1 MLLRLI
7 VFKKLLV
14 ALVLFAVALLSLVG
28 SRRYDQLP
36 DLMQELTESD
46 NTLLAALVNRGL
58 DEGVRRL
65 QITALVSGLYGFVI
79 AVAALGTLRG
89 KAWGEWLLLA
99 VLLSS
104 LPVEIHELVKE
115 PSTVHVVLLTITVMG
130 SLILGLQLRRRRIR
144 QG

>member
-14 ALVLFAVALLSLVG
+14 ALVLFAVSLLSLVG

-36 DLMQELTESD
+36 DLMQELTETD
-46 NTLLAALVNRGL
+46 HTLLAALVNRGL
-58 DEGVRRL
+58 DEGVWRL
-65 QITALVSGLYGFVI
+65 QVTALVSGLYGFVI
-79 AVAALGTLRG
+79 TVAVIGTLRS

-104 LPVEIHELVKE
+104 LPVEVLELIKK
-115 PSTVHVVLLTITVMG
+115 PSTVHVALLTITVMG
-130 SLILGLQLRRRRIR
+130 SLLLGLQLRRRRIR
-144 QG
+144 

>member
-46 NTLLAALVNRGL
+46 HTLLAALVNRGL

>member
-7 VFKKLLV
+7 VLKKLLV
-14 ALVLFAVALLSLVG
+14 ALLLFAVALLSLVG

-36 DLMQELTESD
+36 DLLQELTESD
-46 NTLLAALVNRGL
+46 RTLLAALVSRGL

-65 QITALVSGLYGFVI
+65 EVTALVSGLYGLVI
-79 AVAALGTLRG
+79 AVAALGTLQDR
-89 KAWGEWLLLA
+89 AWGEWLLLM

-104 LPVEIHELVKE
+104 LPLELGELIKE
-115 PSTVHVVLLTITVMG
+115 PTPVHAILVAVTVVG
-130 SLILGLQLRRRRIR
+130 SAVIGLQVRRRRIR

>member
-46 NTLLAALVNRGL
+46 HTLLAALVNRGL

-115 PSTVHVVLLTITVMG
+115 PSTVHVALLTITVMG
-130 SLILGLQLRRRRIR
+130 SLLLGLQLRRRRIR
-144 QG
+144 

>member
-14 ALVLFAVALLSLVG
+14 ALVLFAVSLLSLVG

-36 DLMQELTESD
+36 DLMQELTETD
-46 NTLLAALVNRGL
+46 HTLLAALVNRGL
-58 DEGVRRL
+58 DEGVWRL
-65 QITALVSGLYGFVI
+65 QVTALVSGLYGLVI
-79 AVAALGTLRG
+79 AVAAIGTLRG

-104 LPVEIHELVKE
+104 LPVEVLELIKK
-115 PSTVHVVLLTITVMG
+115 PSTVHVALLAITVMG
-130 SLILGLQLRRRRIR
+130 SLLLGLQLRRRRIR
-144 QG
+144 

>member
-14 ALVLFAVALLSLVG
+14 ALVLFAVSLLSLVG

-36 DLMQELTESD
+36 DLMQELTETD
-46 NTLLAALVNRGL
+46 HTLLAALVNRGL
-58 DEGVRRL
+58 DEGVWRL
-65 QITALVSGLYGFVI
+65 QVTALVGGLYGLVI
-79 AVAALGTLRG
+79 TVAAIGTLRG

-104 LPVEIHELVKE
+104 LPVEVLELIKK
-115 PSTVHVVLLTITVMG
+115 PSTVHVALLTITVMG
-130 SLILGLQLRRRRIR
+130 SLLLGLQLRRRRIR
-144 QG
+144 

>member
-14 ALVLFAVALLSLVG
+14 ALVLFAVSLLSLVG

-36 DLMQELTESD
+36 DLMQELTQTD
-46 NTLLAALVNRGL
+46 HTLLAALVNRGL
-58 DEGVRRL
+58 DEGVWRL
-65 QITALVSGLYGFVI
+65 QVTALVSGLYGLVI
-79 AVAALGTLRG
+79 TVAAIGTLRG

-104 LPVEIHELVKE
+104 LPVEVLELIKK
-115 PSTVHVVLLTITVMG
+115 PSTVHVALLTITVMG
-130 SLILGLQLRRRRIR
+130 SLLLGLQLRRRRIR
-144 QG
+144 

>member
-7 VFKKLLV
+7 VLKKLLV
-14 ALVLFAVALLSLVG
+14 ALLLFAVALLSLVG

-36 DLMQELTESD
+36 DLLQELTESD
-46 NTLLAALVNRGL
+46 RTLLAALVSRGL

-65 QITALVSGLYGFVI
+65 EVTALVSGLYGLVI
-79 AVAALGTLRG
+79 AVAALGTLQDR
-89 KAWGEWLLLA
+89 AWGEWLLLM

-104 LPVEIHELVKE
+104 LPLELGELIKE
-115 PSTVHVVLLTITVMG
+115 PTPVHAILVAVTVVGSVVI
-130 SLILGLQLRRRRIR
+130 GLQVRRRQIR

>member
-46 NTLLAALVNRGL
+46 HTLLAALVNRGL

-104 LPVEIHELVKE
+104 LPVEIYELIKE

>member
-14 ALVLFAVALLSLVG
+14 ALVLFAVSLLSLVG

-36 DLMQELTESD
+36 DLMQELTQTD
-46 NTLLAALVNRGL
+46 HTLLAALVNRGL
-58 DEGVRRL
+58 DEGVWRL
-65 QITALVSGLYGFVI
+65 QVTALVSGLYGLVI
-79 AVAALGTLRG
+79 TVAAIGTLRG

-104 LPVEIHELVKE
+104 LPVEVLELIKK
-115 PSTVHVVLLTITVMG
+115 PSTVHVALLAITVMG
-130 SLILGLQLRRRRIR
+130 SLLLGLQLRRRRIR
-144 QG
+144 

>member
-14 ALVLFAVALLSLVG
+14 ALVLFAVSLLSLVG

-36 DLMQELTESD
+36 DLMQELTETD
-46 NTLLAALVNRGL
+46 HTLLAALVNRGL
-58 DEGVRRL
+58 DEGVWRL
-65 QITALVSGLYGFVI
+65 QVTALVSGLYGLVI
-79 AVAALGTLRG
+79 TVAAIGTLRG

-104 LPVEIHELVKE
+104 LPVEVLELIKK
-115 PSTVHVVLLTITVMG
+115 PSTVHVALLTITVMG
-130 SLILGLQLRRRRIR
+130 SLLLGLQLRRRRIR
-144 QG
+144 

>member
-46 NTLLAALVNRGL
+46 HTLLAALVNRGL

-104 LPVEIHELVKE
+104 LPVEIHELIKE

>member
-14 ALVLFAVALLSLVG
+14 ALVLFAVSLLSLVG

-36 DLMQELTESD
+36 DLMQELTETD
-46 NTLLAALVNRGL
+46 HTLLAALVNRGL
-58 DEGVRRL
+58 DEGVWRL
-65 QITALVSGLYGFVI
+65 QVTALVSGLYGLVI
-79 AVAALGTLRG
+79 TVAAIGTLRG

-104 LPVEIHELVKE
+104 LPVEVLELIKK
-115 PSTVHVVLLTITVMG
+115 PSTVHVALLAITVMG
-130 SLILGLQLRRRRIR
+130 SLLLGLQLRRRRIR
-144 QG
+144 

>member
-14 ALVLFAVALLSLVG
+14 ALVLFAVSLLSLVG

-36 DLMQELTESD
+36 DLMQELTQTD
-46 NTLLAALVNRGL
+46 HTLLAALVNRGL
-58 DEGVRRL
+58 DEGVWRL
-65 QITALVSGLYGFVI
+65 QVMALVSGLYGLVI
-79 AVAALGTLRG
+79 TVAAIGTLRG

-104 LPVEIHELVKE
+104 LPVEVLELIKK
-115 PSTVHVVLLTITVMG
+115 PSTVHVALLTITVMG
-130 SLILGLQLRRRRIR
+130 SLLLGLQLRRRRIR
-144 QG
+144 